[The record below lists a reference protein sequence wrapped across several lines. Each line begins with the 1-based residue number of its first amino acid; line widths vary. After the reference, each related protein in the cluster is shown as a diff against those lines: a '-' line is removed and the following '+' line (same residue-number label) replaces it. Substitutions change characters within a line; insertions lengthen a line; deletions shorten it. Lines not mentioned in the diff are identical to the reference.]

1 MEFRPQVERFAS
13 ARRCLMLPH
22 PDGDAA
28 AISKCFVA
36 CHAGLRSLRRGLLDA
51 HAQQWLEQLEQ
62 LMSTETIEANSDS
75 ERLQKRAQQLS
86 AEEQSDLS
94 RLVDELANWFA
105 AHVESSR

>member
-36 CHAGLRSLRRGLLDA
+36 CHAGLRSLRRGLLEPT
-51 HAQQWLEQLEQ
+51 AQQWLEQLEQ
-62 LMSTETIEANSDS
+62 LMSTETIEGDSES
-75 ERLQKRAQQLS
+75 ERLHKRAQQLS

-94 RLVDELANWFA
+94 RLVDELANWFV
-105 AHVESSR
+105 AHLESSR